1 MQCEMLCSHPP
12 PHSSLTHA
20 HSSSRGQ
27 VSSSATAIA
36 SANRGRG
43 GGGGGEE
50 PLLSKM
56 AKEWMSTRDLMK
68 VCVCVRACVSVCV
81 CVCVCVFVM
90 SNKVDTLS
98 YYLTPLGSVCHMRL
112 ALILP
117 Q

>member
-1 MQCEMLCSHPP
+1 MRCSVVTLLHT
-12 PHSSLTHA
+12 PHSCMHTPPQEDKCRLLPQPKPVPTE
-20 HSSSRGQ
+20 
-27 VSSSATAIA
+27 
-36 SANRGRG
+36 G
-43 GGGGGEE
+43 GEGVGEGEGEE
-50 PLLSKM
+50 PLLNKM

-68 VCVCVRACVSVCV
+68 VCVRACMCE